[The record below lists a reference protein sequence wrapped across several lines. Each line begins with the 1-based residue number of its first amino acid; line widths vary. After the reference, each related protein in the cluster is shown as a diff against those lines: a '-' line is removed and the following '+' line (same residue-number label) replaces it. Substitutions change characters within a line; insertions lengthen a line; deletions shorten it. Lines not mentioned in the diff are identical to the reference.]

1 MQSGTQRSTARNLGA
16 CGGIIGDVPYPS
28 RSPLIR
34 HALRKQ
40 QTQAL
45 LNFAKGSKWERWV
58 RGNNQERGTCLVNPP
73 PFRSNGAG
81 INGRLYKANIADL
94 KQLDLCI
101 DFEGCS
107 YLVACGH
114 RVLGLI
120 DLTRLSIGD

>member
-1 MQSGTQRSTARNLGA
+1 MGTVGTRQQSGTWNVLRT
-16 CGGIIGDVPYPS
+16 S
-28 RSPLIR
+28 R
-34 HALRKQ
+34 
-40 QTQAL
+40 
-45 LNFAKGSKWERWV
+45 
-58 RGNNQERGTCLVNPP
+58 VNPR